1 MTFDEVY
8 RQNFQFVWR
17 TLRHLGVRSADLP
30 DVAQEVFLV
39 VHRQLPAF
47 EARAKI
53 TSWLFRICMTSALR
67 QRRLAHVRRE
77 SLEPEPI
84 EASVAPPHNPTAA
97 LERNEDLALFD
108 AALDEL
114 DLDQRAA
121 FVLFELVGMSGP
133 DLAETLEIPLGTA
146 YSRLRL
152 ARDAFRRAVVRE
164 RARRDTPKLR
174 AGGRP

>member
-1 MTFDEVY
+1 
-8 RQNFQFVWR
+8 
-17 TLRHLGVRSADLP
+17 
-30 DVAQEVFLV
+30 
-39 VHRQLPAF
+39 
-47 EARAKI
+47 
-53 TSWLFRICMTSALR
+53 
-67 QRRLAHVRRE
+67 
-77 SLEPEPI
+77 
-84 EASVAPPHNPTAA
+84 VAPPHNPTAA